1 MLTEREGAILK
12 SIVRHYIAGAVPVAS
27 SRILNDSGL
36 SVSSATIRNDMMH
49 LEEMGYVIRP
59 HHAAGCLPSDAG
71 YRYYVETLTEVEL
84 PVEEQLLI
92 NHIFYQAEKKL
103 DEWLSLATALTAQMV
118 RAVAI
123 ATPPRVLACQFK
135 HVELISIKDQLALT
149 VLVLQGARVRQQLI
163 SFTHPVNQPELSA
176 ISNKLNARFAGL
188 TRPQVTAKLT
198 ELSEDEKLASDG
210 VIKLMEAEDIA
221 ESGEP
226 FLDGFHFILGQ
237 PEFTQNYRATPL
249 VELAE
254 QRQLVKSI
262 IPQELTARGVQ
273 VVIGKENKVE
283 AISNLSV
290 VVSHYGIP
298 QKAVGT
304 LGVVGPT
311 RMSYVRAISTVDYLS
326 SVLSKLVAE
335 LYNEE

>member
-1 MLTEREGAILK
+1 MLSEREAIILK
-12 SIVRHYIAGAVPVAS
+12 SIIRQYIAGATPVS
-27 SRILNDSGL
+27 SQRILDESAL
-36 SVSSATIRNDMMH
+36 EVSSATVRNDMVH
-49 LEEMGYVIRP
+49 LEELGYVTRP
-59 HHAAGCLPSDAG
+59 HHAAGCLPSDKG
-71 YRYYVETLTEVEL
+71 YRYYVETLTDIEL
-84 PVEEQLLI
+84 PVEERLLI
-92 NHIFYQAEKKL
+92 NHLFYQAEKKL

-118 RAVAI
+118 QAVAV
-123 ATPPRVLACQFK
+123 ATPPRVLYCQFK
-135 HVELISIKDQLALT
+135 HMELISIKDQVALI
-149 VLVLQGARVRQQLI
+149 VLVLHGARIRQELLAFQ
-163 SFTHPVNQPELSA
+163 SPVNQTELSGT
-176 ISNKLNARFAGL
+176 SNKLNSLFAGL
-188 TRPQVTAKLT
+188 SREQVAGQSA
-198 ELSEDEKLASDG
+198 ELSGNEKIAAEL
-210 VIKLMEAEDIA
+210 VIKLMETEDLAET
-221 ESGEP
+221 GEP

-237 PEFTQNYRATPL
+237 PEFTRNYRLTSL

-254 QRQLVKSI
+254 QRKLVKSI

-273 VVIGKENKVE
+273 VVIGKENKSE

-326 SVLSKLVAE
+326 SVLSKLVAG

>member
-1 MLTEREGAILK
+1 MLTEREAAILK
-12 SIVRHYIAGAVPVAS
+12 SIVRQYIAWATPVAS

-36 SVSSATIRNDMMH
+36 KVSSATIRNDMVH
-49 LEEMGYVIRP
+49 LEEMGYILRP
-59 HHAAGCLPSDAG
+59 HHASGGLPSDAG
-71 YRYYVETLTEVEL
+71 YRYYVETLTDIEL

-92 NHIFYQAEKKL
+92 NHLFYQAEKRL

-118 RAVAI
+118 HAVAV
-123 ATPPRVLACQFK
+123 ATPPRVLTCQFK
-135 HVELISIKDQLALT
+135 HLELIFIKDQLSLL
-149 VLVLQGARVRQQLI
+149 VLVLYGAKVRQQLI
-163 SFTHPVNQPELSA
+163 AFREPANQAELSA
-176 ISNKLNARFAGL
+176 TSNRLNGLFAGL
-188 TRPQVTAKLT
+188 TWEQLSVKSE
-198 ELSEDEKLASDG
+198 ELSGNEKIAADS
-210 VIKLMEAEDIA
+210 VVKLMEAEDIA

-226 FLDGFHFILGQ
+226 YLDGFHFILGQ
-237 PEFTQNYRATPL
+237 PEFMQNYRLTGL

-254 QRQLVKSI
+254 QRRLVKSI

-273 VVIGKENKVE
+273 VVIGKENKAE

-298 QKAVGT
+298 RKAVGT

-326 SVLSKLVAE
+326 SVLSKLVAG

>member
-12 SIVRHYIAGAVPVAS
+12 SIVKQYIAGAAPVAS
-27 SRILNDSGL
+27 SRILSDSGL
-36 SVSSATIRNDMMH
+36 GVSSATIRNDIMH
-49 LEEMGYVIRP
+49 LEEEGYVIRP
-59 HHAAGCLPSDAG
+59 HHAAGCLPSDKG

-92 NHIFYQAEKKL
+92 NHLFYQVDKKL

-118 RAVAI
+118 HAVAV
-123 ATPPRVLACQFK
+123 ATPPWVLACQFK
-135 HVELISIKDQLALT
+135 QVELISIKDQLALV
-149 VLVLQGARVRQQLI
+149 VLVLHGAKVRQQLI
-163 SFTHPVNQPELSA
+163 SFTHHANPPELSA
-176 ISNKLNARFAGL
+176 ISNRLNALFAGM
-188 TRPQVTAKLT
+188 TRPRVTAKLT
-198 ELSEDEKLASDG
+198 ELAGDEKLAADC
-210 VIKLMEAEDIA
+210 VIKLMEVEDIA

-226 FLDGFHFILGQ
+226 FLDGFHFILGE
-237 PEFTQNYRATPL
+237 PEFVRNNRATSL

-254 QRQLVKSI
+254 QRRLVKSI

-273 VVIGKENKVE
+273 VVIGKENKTE
-283 AISNLSV
+283 SISNLSV

-326 SVLSKLVAE
+326 SVLSKLVSE

>member
-1 MLTEREGAILK
+1 MLREREAIILT
-12 SIVRHYIAGAVPVAS
+12 SIVRQYIAGAAPVAS
-27 SRILNDSGL
+27 QRILTDSEL
-36 SVSSATIRNDMMH
+36 DVSSATIRNDMVH

-59 HHAAGCLPSDAG
+59 HHAAGCLPSDKG
-71 YRYYVETLTEVEL
+71 YRYYVETLTDIEL

-92 NHIFYQAEKKL
+92 NHLFYQAEKKL

-118 RAVAI
+118 RAVAV
-123 ATPPRVLACQFK
+123 ATPPRVLACRFK
-135 HVELISIKDQLALT
+135 HLEIISIRDQLALV
-149 VLVLQGARVRQQLI
+149 VLVLHGARVRQELI
-163 SFTHPVNQPELSA
+163 TFGQPVNQIEHSA
-176 ISNKLNARFAGL
+176 TSNKLNGLFANL
-188 TRPQVTAKLT
+188 NREQLAAKSG
-198 ELSEDEKLASDG
+198 ELSGDERTAADL
-210 VIKLMEAEDIA
+210 VVKLMGTEDLA

-237 PEFTQNYRATPL
+237 PEFTQNYRLTSL

-254 QRQLVKSI
+254 QRKLVRSI

-273 VVIGKENKVE
+273 VVIGKENKSE

-326 SVLSKLVAE
+326 SVLSKLVAG

>member
-1 MLTEREGAILK
+1 MLTEREATILK
-12 SIVRHYIAGAVPVAS
+12 SIVRQYIIRATPVS
-27 SRILNDSGL
+27 SSQILSDFGL
-36 SVSSATIRNDMMH
+36 NVSSATIRNDMVH

-71 YRYYVETLTEVEL
+71 YRYYVETLTDIEL
-84 PVEEQLLI
+84 PLDEQLLI
-92 NHIFYQAEKKL
+92 NHLFYQAEKRL

-118 RAVAI
+118 HAVAV
-123 ATPPRVLACQFK
+123 ATPPRVLVCQFK
-135 HVELISIKDQLALT
+135 HVELIAIKDQLALV
-149 VLVLQGARVRQQLI
+149 VLVLYGARVRQQLI
-163 SFTHPVNQPELSA
+163 SLTRPLNQPELA
-176 ISNKLNARFAGL
+176 VISNKLNDLFAGL
-188 TRPQVTAKLT
+188 TEPQLLAKAGD
-198 ELSEDEKLASDG
+198 LSGDEKLAAEC
-210 VIKLMEAEDIA
+210 VVKLMETEDIS

-237 PEFTQNYRATPL
+237 PEFNQNYRATPL

-262 IPQELTARGVQ
+262 IPQELTASGVQ
-273 VVIGKENKVE
+273 VVIGKENRTE

-298 QKAVGT
+298 HKAVGT

-326 SVLSKLVAE
+326 SVLSKLVAG